1 MKRLSC
7 REGCLLVT
15 FTRTYRIA
23 CETWA
28 TTVRALWLVTKR
40 VRFCCNDLALLAGCP
55 GHGQSVFNFIV
66 DIQPRSVGSCQKRY
80 PLTSVT
86 WLYRELKCTTHRG
99 DVFVKVIRRHLL
111 VLIDRRLRSIMERPY
126 DNLSTSSV
134 RSLQGNLR
142 PRPWCIDLAKCIKA
156 LVSDF
161 PLMMVKWVVYIKV
174 SKTNC
179 NLSEEKDYNCLK

>member
-1 MKRLSC
+1 MESGLLFSFKIVFWLTETDSAQPVPCLPPPNVLVDHVLCDSVLYFNEAFVMPGRLPF
-7 REGCLLVT
+7 GHFN

-28 TTVRALWLVTKR
+28 TTVRALWLATKR

-86 WLYRELKCTTHRG
+86 WLYRGLKCTTPWD
-99 DVFVKVIRRHLL
+99 DVFLKLSAEHFL
-111 VLIDRRLRSIMERPY
+111 VLIDRRLRTKNSHCQR
-126 DNLSTSSV
+126 
-134 RSLQGNLR
+134 
-142 PRPWCIDLAKCIKA
+142 
-156 LVSDF
+156 
-161 PLMMVKWVVYIKV
+161 
-174 SKTNC
+174 NC
-179 NLSEEKDYNCLK
+179 VLWFRAHR

>member
-1 MKRLSC
+1 M
-7 REGCLLVT
+7 
-15 FTRTYRIA
+15 
-23 CETWA
+23 
-28 TTVRALWLVTKR
+28 LWSI
-40 VRFCCNDLALLAGCP
+40 D
-55 GHGQSVFNFIV
+55 
-66 DIQPRSVGSCQKRY
+66 SCQKRY

-99 DVFVKVIRRHLL
+99 DVFVKVIRWHLL

-134 RSLQGNLR
+134 LSLQGNLR

-179 NLSEEKDYNCLK
+179 NFSENKRTITVKNKNYAICRTIQFSLYKLRALFT

>member
-1 MKRLSC
+1 MFSVTLSYISMKRLSC

-28 TTVRALWLVTKR
+28 TTVRALWLATKR

-86 WLYRELKCTTHRG
+86 WLYRGLKCTTPWD
-99 DVFVKVIRRHLL
+99 DVFFKVIRWTFLL
-111 VLIDRRLRSIMERPY
+111 VLIDRRLRTKNSHCQR
-126 DNLSTSSV
+126 
-134 RSLQGNLR
+134 
-142 PRPWCIDLAKCIKA
+142 
-156 LVSDF
+156 
-161 PLMMVKWVVYIKV
+161 
-174 SKTNC
+174 NC
-179 NLSEEKDYNCLK
+179 VLWFRAHR